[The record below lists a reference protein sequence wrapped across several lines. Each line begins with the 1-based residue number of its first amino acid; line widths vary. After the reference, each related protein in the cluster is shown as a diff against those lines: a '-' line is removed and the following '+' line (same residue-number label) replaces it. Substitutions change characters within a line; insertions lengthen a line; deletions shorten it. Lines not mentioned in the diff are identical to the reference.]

1 MKRLTWFVVGAASG
15 IGSARLAKKKVQQ
28 TVDRL
33 SPDHVARQS
42 VIRLKHVGQDI
53 ADAIRDGRGAM
64 VAKEAE
70 LRARRDGHAVTIPN
84 AIDTTEVSHLDDWR
98 HRRTR

>member
-15 IGSARLAKKKVQQ
+15 VAATRTAKRKVQR
-28 TVDRL
+28 TVERL
-33 SPDHVARQS
+33 SPDHVARHAVQT
-42 VIRLKHVGQDI
+42 VKHTARDVVDALK
-53 ADAIRDGRGAM
+53 DGRQAM

-70 LRARRDGHAVTIPN
+70 MRARRDGHAVTIPG
-84 AIDTTEVSHLDDWR
+84 AIETTEVSHLDDWR